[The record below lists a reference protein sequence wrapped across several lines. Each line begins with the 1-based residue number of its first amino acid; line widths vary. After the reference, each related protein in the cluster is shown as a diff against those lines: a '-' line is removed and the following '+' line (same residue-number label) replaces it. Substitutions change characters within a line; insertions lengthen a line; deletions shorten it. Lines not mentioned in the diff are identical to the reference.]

1 MILTIGMI
9 VKNEEKILRRC
20 LEALQPILK
29 NVDSELI
36 IVDTGSTDSTVEI
49 AKEFTDKVL
58 FYEWTKDFSAARN
71 VGLKQAKGEW
81 FMTVDAD
88 EIFLS
93 CNDIINFFNSGEY
106 KEYNSATFAVRNYR
120 NEERTG
126 RYVDFYVPRLT
137 KLLPET
143 KYINKVHENFNTY
156 GKPLR
161 LLTDVADH
169 YGYIKTRTEE
179 KSERNTELLLQRL
192 ESGERSPSL
201 YRELYEAYNTKADG
215 KEQAEEYLQK
225 GIDLCLETKDD
236 YILALYQCRMASC
249 VSNGRNEEAMK
260 TYEEYFSLSDEI
272 KIKVRN
278 TDLEI
283 IGFASLALYNM
294 HKYDDARKMMESYFD
309 LYEKIE
315 RQGIRTRDV
324 LYIYQYISDSY
335 ALAEMHLFYVNCCM
349 KTNRA
354 KEMEKSLR
362 SCTADNYTDRKN
374 YFYDRIRQETVFLN
388 MCDEKK
394 LVSLLTESGKFQKEM
409 FRAFRYI
416 LFNTDKQKLISVIN
430 KLASANLKSA
440 SHRHLLPIYKEHFTN
455 GKGSE
460 ARIIAYTDKHEMDG
474 PDLLCIMLAEG
485 INPFPYLSKCSDVS
499 ELVEKGFELI
509 VNFSE
514 KIKSLSIEGV
524 ARGDIL
530 TAVKIYLETAVGR
543 LKNSLSA
550 SFMYND
556 LGNLG
561 IMYLQAFG
569 ESSVPP
575 EVMAAVTIA
584 EINLL
589 RNNHDYKSCVGAL
602 RRLLG
607 IDKKYAPVVS
617 DLQNIVQSE
626 MALYMK

>member
-58 FYEWTKDFSAARN
+58 FYEWTKDFSAERN

-137 KLLPET
+137 KILPET
-143 KYINKVHENFNTY
+143 KYVNKVHENFNTY

-161 LLTDVADH
+161 LLADVADH

-192 ESGERSPSL
+192 ESEEIKPSL

-249 VSNGRNEEAMK
+249 VSKGRNEEAMK

-294 HKYDDARKMMESYFD
+294 HRYDEARKMMESYFD
-309 LYEKIE
+309 LYERIE

-362 SCTADNYTDRKN
+362 ICMADNYTDRKN
-374 YFYDRIRQETVFLN
+374 YFFDRIRQETVFLN

-394 LVSLLTESGKFQKEM
+394 LASVLSEGGKFQNEL
-409 FRAFRYI
+409 FRAFRYAV
-416 LFNTDKQKLISVIN
+416 LSMDSQKRIDIIN

-440 SHRHLLPIYKEHFTN
+440 PQRHLLPIYKEHFS
-455 GKGSE
+455 KGAAGE
-460 ARIIAYTDKHEMDG
+460 ARIMTYTDKHGMDCT
-474 PDLLCIMLAEG
+474 DLLCIMLEEG

-499 ELVEKGFELI
+499 GLVENGFELI

-514 KIKSLSIEGV
+514 KIKSLNINNV

-530 TAVKIYLETAVGR
+530 TAARIYLESVLGR
-543 LKNSLSA
+543 LKNGLAA
-550 SFMYND
+550 SSMYND

-569 ESSVPP
+569 ENSIPP
-575 EVMAAVTIA
+575 EIMAAVTVA

-589 RNNHDYKSCVGAL
+589 RSSRDYKGCVDAL

-607 IDKKYAPVVS
+607 LDKKYAPIAS
-617 DLQNIVQSE
+617 DLQNVIQSE

>member
-137 KLLPET
+137 KILPET
-143 KYINKVHENFNTY
+143 KYVNKVHENFNTY

-161 LLTDVADH
+161 LLADVADH

-192 ESGERSPSL
+192 ESEEIKPSL

-249 VSNGRNEEAMK
+249 VSKGRNEEAMK

-294 HKYDDARKMMESYFD
+294 HRYDEARKMMESYFD
-309 LYEKIE
+309 LYERIE

-362 SCTADNYTDRKN
+362 ICMADNYTDRKN
-374 YFYDRIRQETVFLN
+374 YFFDRIRQETVFLN

-394 LVSLLTESGKFQKEM
+394 LASVLSEGGKFQNEL
-409 FRAFRYI
+409 FRAFRYAV
-416 LFNTDKQKLISVIN
+416 LSMDSQKRIDIIN

-440 SHRHLLPIYKEHFTN
+440 PQRHLLPIYKEHFS
-455 GKGSE
+455 KGAAGE
-460 ARIIAYTDKHEMDG
+460 ARIMTYTDKHGMDCT
-474 PDLLCIMLAEG
+474 DLLCIMLEEG

-499 ELVEKGFELI
+499 GLVENGFELI

-514 KIKSLSIEGV
+514 KIKSLNINNV

-530 TAVKIYLETAVGR
+530 TAARIYLESVLGR
-543 LKNSLSA
+543 LKNGLAA
-550 SFMYND
+550 SSMYND

-569 ESSVPP
+569 ENSIPP
-575 EVMAAVTIA
+575 EIMAAVTVA

-589 RNNHDYKSCVGAL
+589 RSSRDYKGCVDAL

-607 IDKKYAPVVS
+607 LDKKYAPIAS
-617 DLQNIVQSE
+617 DLQNVIQSE